1 MKTTDHSH
9 QLKMCCNKSNHKG
22 HCLDQ
27 GQGHQ
32 LDDLL
37 GVDPGQGHH
46 VEMTDIVIGPDVLT

>member
-1 MKTTDHSH
+1 MSSFKKNFLSD
-9 QLKMCCNKSNHKG
+9 